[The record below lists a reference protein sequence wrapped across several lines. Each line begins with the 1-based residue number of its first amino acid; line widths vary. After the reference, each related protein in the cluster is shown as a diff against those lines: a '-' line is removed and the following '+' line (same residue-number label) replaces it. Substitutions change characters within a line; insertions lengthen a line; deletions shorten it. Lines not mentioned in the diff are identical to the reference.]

1 VPPRRVTI
9 LIDSLVAGGAES
21 VAVEAAAAL
30 DRGRYLPH
38 LLVTRGSGSLEER
51 LRESG
56 VEYTVLGRRRGF
68 HPRLFARATRLVA
81 ASDLLHAH
89 KFAGSAWGA
98 LLATA
103 ARRPLVAHEHTGD
116 EAVTLQR
123 KLLYR
128 ALIAPVADRI
138 VCVSG
143 GVAQALVRDGVPE
156 RKLAVVPNGVPV
168 GGILGRGEA
177 RGELGLAADAEV
189 VGMVARLRPE
199 KRHELALAAIREH
212 RERHGRIVLCVV
224 GDGPLREA
232 LRRRAAELGLGED
245 VVFAGERR
253 DARRLMKAFD
263 ALLLTSSYEGMP
275 LAVLEAL
282 VAGVPV
288 VSTDVGRIRELVAGG
303 GGAVTSDD
311 PAEIAAAVAAV
322 VAGRGGLDPAAARER
337 YGIERLARDLE
348 LIYDEVLA

>member
-1 VPPRRVTI
+1 MPPRRVTI
-9 LIDSLVAGGAES
+9 LIDSLIAGGAES

-30 DRGRYLPH
+30 DASRYVPH
-38 LLVTRGSGSLEER
+38 LLVTRGSGTLEQR
-51 LRESG
+51 LRETG
-56 VEYTVLGRRRGF
+56 VPYTVLGRRRGF

-116 EAVTLQR
+116 EAASRRRQ
-123 KLLYR
+123 LLYR
-128 ALIAPVADRI
+128 VLIAPAAGRI

-156 RKLAVVPNGVPV
+156 RKLAVVPNGVRV
-168 GGILGRGEA
+168 EGILGRAEA
-177 RGELGLAADAEV
+177 RAELGLAEDVEV

-224 GDGPLREA
+224 GDGPLRET
-232 LRRRAAELGLGED
+232 LRARVAELGLGED
-245 VVFAGERR
+245 VVFAGERH

-282 VAGVPV
+282 VAGVSV
-288 VSTDVGRIRELVAGG
+288 VSTDVGRIRELLVGG
-303 GGAVTSDD
+303 GGTATSDD
-311 PAEIAAAVAAV
+311 PAEIAAAVAAG
-322 VAGRGGLDPAAARER
+322 VARRGELDPAAARER

-348 LIYDEVLA
+348 RIYDEVIA